1 MNNQILTS
9 RDALNNI
16 AGQLEDTAMIS
27 VMTNKDILSYYIDGY
42 DSISIVEECSPS
54 QTLVTGD
61 SEELEQLTRSL
72 SRNIIMTVK
81 ID

>member
-42 DSISIVEECSPS
+42 DSISIVEECSSS